1 MHIPD
6 GFIPIEQCIIY
17 YIIVI
22 IVGYFAVKWA
32 KNNLDEKK
40 LPLLAVL
47 AAGIFAIQAMNIPI
61 PWGTSGH
68 MVGAAIV
75 AILIGSPFAGFL
87 VLSIVLIIQ
96 GIAFGDGGLTTLGVN
111 IFNMGIIGSWVG
123 YYGFKGLRSII
134 SKTSVVF
141 GFKSLKSNIA
151 DIPAVFIACFLS
163 LFISAI
169 VCTVELWLAGTFPLI
184 SGLYF
189 MGLYHFVIGIVGE
202 GIISTVVYTAINSI
216 RPDLIDSRSETSG

>member
-6 GFIPIEQCIIY
+6 GFLPLWQCIIY

-22 IVGYFAVKWA
+22 IVGYFAVRWA
-32 KNNLDEKK
+32 KENLNEKQI
-40 LPLLAVL
+40 PLLAVL

-75 AILIGSPFAGFL
+75 AILLGSPFAGFL
-87 VLSIVLIIQ
+87 VLAVVLIIQ
-96 GIAFGDGGLTTLGVN
+96 GIAFGDGGLTTLGAN
-111 IFNMGIIGSWVG
+111 IFNMGIVG
-123 YYGFKGLRSII
+123 GFVGFYGFKG
-134 SKTSVVF
+134 
-141 GFKSLKSNIA
+141 FKSLIG
-151 DIPAVFIACFLS
+151 DIPAVFLGAFLS

-169 VCTVELWLAGTFPLI
+169 VCAIELWIGGTFPLI
-184 SGLYF
+184 TGLYL

-202 GIISTVVYTAINSI
+202 GLISTIVYVAINSV
-216 RPDLIDSRSETSG
+216 RPDLIAKTSLS

>member
-6 GFIPIEQCIIY
+6 GFIPLWQCVIY
-17 YIIVI
+17 YIVVI

-32 KNNLDEKK
+32 KENLDERKI
-40 LPLLAVL
+40 PLLAVL

-75 AILIGSPFAGFL
+75 AILLGSPFAGFL
-87 VLSIVLIIQ
+87 VLAIVLIIQ

-111 IFNMGIIGSWVG
+111 IFNMGIVGGFVG
-123 YYGFKGLRSII
+123 YYGFKGLKPLI
-134 SKTSVVF
+134 SK
-141 GFKSLKSNIA
+141 
-151 DIPAVFIACFLS
+151 IPAVFVAAFLS

-169 VCTVELWLAGTFPLI
+169 LCVVELYFAGTFPLAT
-184 SGLYF
+184 GFYF

-202 GIISTVVYTAINSI
+202 GLISTIVFIAINKI
-216 RPDLIDSRSETSG
+216 RPDLISSGAI